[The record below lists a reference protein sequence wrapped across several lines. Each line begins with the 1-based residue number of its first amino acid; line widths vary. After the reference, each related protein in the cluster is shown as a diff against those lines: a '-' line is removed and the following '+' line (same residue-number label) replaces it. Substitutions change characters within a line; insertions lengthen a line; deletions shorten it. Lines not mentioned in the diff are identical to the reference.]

1 LLFTS
6 YGYGYNKNL
15 IHIDEENWRQI
26 LEGEWMIEFH
36 APWCP
41 ACRDLQKA
49 WDSFA
54 DWSRDLNANV
64 AEVDV
69 TTDPGLSGRFLVT
82 ALPTIYHVKDGVF
95 RLYAG
100 ARDKDDFI
108 NYVQDK
114 KWSSFPPMA
123 GWKHP
128 DTVQMT
134 IVSYFFKV
142 SMSVR
147 DLHNYFVEKQ
157 GIPPWG
163 SYAIFGVTTL
173 VLGCILGF
181 LIVCLIDLIFPTTL
195 GPAAP
200 AAATTEHTSSSKK
213 QQKNKEKKKQQNAK
227 EHKNKEKKSD
237 HEKSEEDKSGYNTQ
251 SQSEGDLS
259 AVEEKEKENI
269 RLRKKEKVVANGKSE
284 TGKK

>member
-1 LLFTS
+1 
-6 YGYGYNKNL
+6 
-15 IHIDEENWRQI
+15 
-26 LEGEWMIEFH
+26 MIEFH

-69 TTDPGLSGRFLVT
+69 TTSPGLSGRFLVT

-100 ARDKDDFI
+100 SRDKDDFI
-108 NYVQDK
+108 NFVQDK
-114 KWSSFPPMA
+114 KWNAFKPLAS
-123 GWKHP
+123 WKHP
-128 DTVQMT
+128 DTIQMT
-134 IVSYFFKV
+134 VVSYFFKV

-181 LIVCLIDLIFPTTL
+181 LIVCLIDLIFPTSL
-195 GPAAP
+195 GGAPPAAP
-200 AAATTEHTSSSKK
+200 APADGDKSKK
-213 QQKNKEKKKQQNAK
+213 QQQQKNKDKKKAK
-227 EHKNKEKKSD
+227 DSKVKDKKSD
-237 HEKSEEDKSGYNTQ
+237 KENSEDDKSGYNTQ

-259 AVEEKEKENI
+259 APEEKDKDTA
-269 RLRKKEKVVANGKSE
+269 RLRKKQVANGKSDS
-284 TGKK
+284 GKK

>member
-1 LLFTS
+1 
-6 YGYGYNKNL
+6 
-15 IHIDEENWRQI
+15 
-26 LEGEWMIEFH
+26 MIEFH

-69 TTDPGLSGRFLVT
+69 TTSPGLSGRFLVT

-95 RLYAG
+95 RLYVG
-100 ARDKDDFI
+100 SRDKDDFI
-108 NYVQDK
+108 NFVQDK
-114 KWSSFPPMA
+114 KWSAFKPLAS
-123 GWKHP
+123 WKHP
-128 DTVQMT
+128 DTFQMT

-181 LIVCLIDLIFPTTL
+181 LIVCLIDLIFPTSL
-195 GPAAP
+195 GGAPAAP
-200 AAATTEHTSSSKK
+200 APAAEDKSKK
-213 QQKNKEKKKQQNAK
+213 QQQKNKDKKKQQAK
-227 EHKNKEKKSD
+227 DSKAKEKKSD
-237 HEKSEEDKSGYNTQ
+237 NEKSEDDKSGYNTQ

-259 AVEEKEKENI
+259 APEEKEKDSA
-269 RLRKKEKVVANGKSE
+269 RLRKKVVANGKSSE
-284 TGKK
+284 ASKKEK